1 MSLTV
6 AQIISDII
14 AREGGYVNN
23 PADHGGPTKYGITMP
38 ALADYLGQHVNSI
51 SKDQIRQLTPD
62 RAADIYLKNYWQDP
76 GINHLPFMLQPI
88 LLDTAVNQG
97 PKTAIKL
104 LQKALVAQGYPL
116 GTADGI
122 IGSKTIIAATKA
134 AADLGGSLIN
144 SLVNFRISAYNQIVI
159 NDPSQKA
166 FAKGWHDR
174 AESFRVELA

>member
-76 GINHLPFMLQPI
+76 GLNHLPNLLQPI
-88 LLDTAVNQG
+88 LLDMAVNQG
-97 PKTAIKL
+97 PGSAIRL
-104 LQKALVAQGYPL
+104 LQAALTAQGYSVDKH
-116 GTADGI
+116 DGL
-122 IGSKTIIAATKA
+122 IGPKTINLSNLAV
-134 AADLGGSLIN
+134 DNLGDHLIN
-144 SLVNFRISAYNQIVI
+144 ILVNFRISFYRQII
-159 NDPSQKA
+159 SNDPSQRI
-166 FAKGWHDR
+166 FEQGWLTR
-174 AESFRVELA
+174 AEAFRVLPA